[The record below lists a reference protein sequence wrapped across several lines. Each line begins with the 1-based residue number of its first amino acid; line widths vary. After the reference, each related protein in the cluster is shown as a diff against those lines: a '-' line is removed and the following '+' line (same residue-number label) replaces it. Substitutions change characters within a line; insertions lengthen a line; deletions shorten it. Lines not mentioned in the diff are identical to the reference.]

1 MDLKDYRAMID
12 KVDDELLRL
21 FIERMGIS
29 RQIGQYKK
37 ENGIPI
43 LDAAREREKLF
54 EISEK
59 AKEMSTYTHAL
70 YSMIFD
76 LSRAH
81 QGTLLNTESKLYKG
95 ITLALESTEKEF
107 PRHALVA
114 CQGVEGAYSQI
125 ACDRLFSEPNIFYI
139 NSFDGVFSAI
149 RNGLCRYG
157 VLPLENS
164 IAGSVNV
171 VYDLMMRNEF
181 KIVRSVRLKIDHNLL
196 AKPGVK
202 RSDIKEIFSH
212 EQAINQC
219 AEFLKGFDKNVKITA
234 VINTAEAAKIVSES
248 ERSDIAALASRSCC
262 DLYGLKCLEG
272 SVQDKGN
279 NYTRFICISKD
290 LEIYPGA
297 ERTSIMLTTAHKPGA
312 LYKVLGHFYALGV
325 NMVKLESRPIPDLD
339 FEFMFY
345 FDLETSV
352 YSGQFRQLMCE
363 LESLCEEFHYLG
375 SYSEIV

>member
-1 MDLKDYRAMID
+1 MR
-12 KVDDELLRL
+12 
-21 FIERMGIS
+21 
-29 RQIGQYKK
+29 
-37 ENGIPI
+37 
-43 LDAAREREKLF
+43 
-54 EISEK
+54 
-59 AKEMSTYTHAL
+59 TYTHAL
-70 YSMIFD
+70 YSMLLD

-81 QGTLLNTESKLYKG
+81 QGTFLNEESDLYKK
-95 ITLALESTEKEF
+95 ITAAVENTEKEF

-125 ACDRLFSEPNIFYI
+125 ACDRLFSGPNIFYFT
-139 NSFDGVFSAI
+139 NFDGVFSAI
-149 RNGLCRYG
+149 RNGLCKYG
-157 VLPLENS
+157 LLPLENS
-164 IAGSVNV
+164 TAGSVNM
-171 VYDLMMRNEF
+171 VYDLMMRYEF
-181 KIVRSVRLKIDHNLL
+181 KIVRSIRLKIDHNLL
-196 AKPGVK
+196 AKPGVQK
-202 RSDIKEIFSH
+202 TDIKEIFSH

-219 AEFLKGFDKNVKITA
+219 AEYLKGFNKNVKITA
-234 VINTAEAAKIVSES
+234 VVNTAEAAKLIAES
-248 ERSDIAALASRSCC
+248 DRSDVAALASRSCC

-297 ERTSIMLTTAHKPGA
+297 ERTSVMLTTAHKPGA
-312 LYKVLGHFYALGV
+312 LYKVLGRLYALGI
-325 NMVKLESRPIPDLD
+325 NIVKLESRPIPDLD

-363 LESLCEEFHYLG
+363 LENLCEEFHYLG